1 MTLCAHP
8 AGQAG
13 FAAALLDPD
22 MPCPSVLCTC
32 DGGDPDSRFAVY
44 RNNVVSSLVDALV
57 DTFPVVQALVGPEF
71 FRAMAAVFVR
81 RSPPASRVLAFYGH
95 EFPDFIAS
103 FEPARSVPYLADVA
117 RLEMARVQA
126 YHAADADAVD
136 PGFVGAVLAAG
147 VDVEHLRL
155 EFHPS
160 VHVVASTYAVVSVW
174 AAHQV
179 DGDVDLAPVDIDQ
192 PEAAL
197 VCRVSLD
204 AAVVPLA
211 PGAARFIGILKSGG
225 GLGDAAAVALA
236 GMPELDVSTTLGM
249 LFAHGAV
256 TAIKTPSET
265 TK

>member
-1 MTLCAHP
+1 MTLCANP
-8 AGQAG
+8 AGQAS
-13 FAAALLDPD
+13 FAAALLDPA
-22 MPCPSVLCTC
+22 MPCLSALCTHN
-32 DGGDPDSRFAVY
+32 GGDPESRFGVY
-44 RNNVVSSLVDALV
+44 RNNVVSSLVGALV
-57 DTFPVVQALVGPEF
+57 DTFPVAQALVGPEF

-95 EFPDFIAS
+95 EFPGFMAS
-103 FEPARSVPYLADVA
+103 FDPARSVPYLADVA
-117 RLEMARVQA
+117 RLEMARVEA

-136 PGFVGAVLAAG
+136 PGRVGAALAAG

-179 DGDVDLAPVDIDQ
+179 DGDVDLGAIDIDR

-204 AAVVPLA
+204 AMVVPLA
-211 PGAARFIGILKSGG
+211 PGAARFVSILKDGG
-225 GLGDAAAVALA
+225 GLGDATAVALA
-236 GMPELDVSTTLGM
+236 GTSALDISATLGM